1 MNVRAVNDFV
11 FARLHGRIC
20 MGKKMNTEVK
30 VAPVGER
37 LAGAEA
43 AREIRVLDQILEDIK
58 ALDEVELPQVES
70 SRPRLVL
77 VR

>member
-1 MNVRAVNDFV
+1 
-11 FARLHGRIC
+11 
-20 MGKKMNTEVK
+20 MNTEVK

-43 AREIRVLDQILEDIK
+43 AREIRVLDQILDDIK
-58 ALDEVELPQVES
+58 ALEEVEPPQVQS
-70 SRPRLVL
+70 ARPRLVL